1 MHSIYLSASTQEH
14 NQTVIG
20 KSEEDIMQEF
30 ARAVGLAIYRRT
42 DKISIY
48 CNRPEMTLSEIIA
61 DSNRIKPDLHLAL
74 HSNASPPDQKGRGS
88 GTETW
93 AWPQGTNSHVFGCLL
108 QQRVVAALG
117 LPDRGVKDGRHL
129 AEVGDKV
136 KATSVLIEL
145 FFHDNQS
152 DMEAFRA
159 RYSEVRDAAAGA
171 ILQWFGIPVADPPE
185 TELGKLRRFKTE
197 VQAAITK
204 LEV

>member
-1 MHSIYLSASTQEH
+1 MPNIYLSPSTQEH

-20 KSEEDIMQEF
+20 KSEENIMQEF

-42 DKISIY
+42 DKIGVY

-61 DSNRIKPDLHLAL
+61 DSNQLQPDLHLAL
-74 HSNASPPDQKGRGS
+74 HSNASPSDQKGKGS

-93 AWPQGTNSHVFGCLL
+93 AWPQGTNSHVFGSLL

-136 KATSVLIEL
+136 KATSVLIEVY
-145 FFHDNQS
+145 FHDNQS

-159 RYSEVRDAAAGA
+159 RYSEVRDAVADCV
-171 ILQWFGIPVADPPE
+171 LQWFGIPSDPPD
-185 TELGKLRRFKTE
+185 TELDKLRRFKVE
-197 VQAAITK
+197 VQTALKK
-204 LEV
+204 LEG